1 MGTVDMAYPSNGCSD
16 LLPTYGAH
24 FILIERGDCT
34 FVTKVR
40 NAENAGY
47 KLAIIGNYNDDPI

>member
-1 MGTVDMAYPSNGCSD
+1 MGTVDLAYPPNGCSD

-47 KLAIIGNYNDDPI
+47 